1 MDVGAFFLLL
11 VLAIVAVAAILWF
24 TGAAGLLGIQ
34 RDKAGSDRELGA
46 GSGEGG
52 ERPVHR
58 GGVPEQE
65 EREQTVFVPR
75 DEVRPGGE

>member
-1 MDVGAFFLLL
+1 MGIGAFFLLL
-11 VLAIVAVAAILWF
+11 VLAIVAVVAILWF
-24 TGAAGLLGIQ
+24 TGVAGALGIQ
-34 RDKAGSDRELGA
+34 RDRAGTDHGVGAPADEEREP
-46 GSGEGG
+46 
-52 ERPVHR
+52 PVHR

>member
-1 MDVGAFFLLL
+1 MGIGAFFLLL
-11 VLAIVAVAAILWF
+11 VLAIVVLAAILWF

-46 GSGEGG
+46 GTGEDG
-52 ERPVHR
+52 ERPLHR
-58 GGVPEQE
+58 GGVAEQE
-65 EREQTVFVPR
+65 EAEQTVFVPR

>member
-1 MDVGAFFLLL
+1 MGIGAFFLLL
-11 VLAIVAVAAILWF
+11 VLAILAVVAILWF

-34 RDKAGSDRELGA
+34 RDKAGSDREIGA
-46 GSGEGG
+46 GAGDDG

>member
-1 MDVGAFFLLL
+1 MGIGAFFLLL
-11 VLAIVAVAAILWF
+11 VLAIVVVIAVLWF
-24 TGAAGLLGIQ
+24 TGVAGVLGIQ
-34 RDKAGSDRELGA
+34 RDKAGSDRGVGA
-46 GSGEGG
+46 GAGDEGQ
-52 ERPVHR
+52 RPEHR

>member
-1 MDVGAFFLLL
+1 MGIGAFFLLL
-11 VLAIVAVAAILWF
+11 VLAIVVLAAVLWF

-46 GSGEGG
+46 GAGEEGA
-52 ERPVHR
+52 RPQHR